1 MKPFLEEGRCA
12 VFVGTAHMLN
22 LLHLLAGAGFRVRRC
37 R

>member
-1 MKPFLEEGRCA
+1 MRPFLEQGRCA

-22 LLHLLAGAGFRVRRC
+22 LRHMIAEAGFSIRSC